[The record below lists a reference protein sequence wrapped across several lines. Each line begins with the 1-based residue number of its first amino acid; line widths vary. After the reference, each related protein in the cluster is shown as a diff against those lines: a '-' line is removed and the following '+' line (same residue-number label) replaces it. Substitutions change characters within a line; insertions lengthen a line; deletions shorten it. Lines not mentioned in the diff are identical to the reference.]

1 MDPEVNT
8 KVTLKGEFID
18 HKKVER
24 RAVAPM
30 VVQVE
35 ELVRGRI
42 QSPWKRRKAGLNLI
56 YTHLIYTDFS
66 EPSFTFLTFYL
77 QNCSASWQFWL
88 RACSVGFLSVARQ
101 PEDGRHFYSLHKLS

>member
-18 HKKVER
+18 HKKVECR
-24 RAVAPM
+24 PVAPM

-35 ELVRGRI
+35 ELVHRKDPVTMEEEEGWIKFNLNTFNI
-42 QSPWKRRKAGLNLI
+42 QILVSHRCVC
-56 YTHLIYTDFS
+56 
-66 EPSFTFLTFYL
+66 TFLTFYL

-101 PEDGRHFYSLHKLS
+101 PEDGRHFYSLHK

>member
-35 ELVRGRI
+35 ELVH
-42 QSPWKRRKAGLNLI
+42 RKDPVTMEEEEGWIKFNL
-56 YTHLIYTDFS
+56 H
-66 EPSFTFLTFYL
+66 TFNIHRF
-77 QNCSASWQFWL
+77 
-88 RACSVGFLSVARQ
+88 
-101 PEDGRHFYSLHKLS
+101 